1 MGLPCSR
8 ICKHGV
14 FMTNFLKKYVQ
25 KRGKP
30 GDLAVRTACGRL
42 SGWVG
47 IACNVLLC
55 AAKLTVGTLSGSVS
69 ITADAVNN
77 LSDAAG
83 SVVTL
88 IGFQMAS
95 KPADREHPYG
105 HDRMEYLSG
114 LVVAALILLIGAELV
129 KSSVQK
135 ILHPEAV
142 EFSGVMVA
150 VLLASIAVKLG
161 MALFNRDLG
170 RLIGSTALA
179 ATAADSRNDV
189 LATAAVLAS
198 CLVGHFTSLMPDG
211 WMGLAVALFI
221 LWSGVQIARD
231 TINPLLGAAPDTQL
245 VRQLSQTITA
255 HPDVLGIHDLMVHD
269 YGPGR
274 RFASVHV
281 EMDASTDVL
290 HAHEVID
297 GIERTVK
304 KELNI
309 DLVIHY
315 DPIVTDDAE
324 LSALHERIEQ
334 AIRGYDAHL
343 SVHDFRMVRG
353 KVHTNV
359 IFDMVVPEDLQADT
373 PNLRRLVNATLQ
385 QAGAQYFAVITFDC
399 EAFNELS
406 Q

>member
-1 MGLPCSR
+1 
-8 ICKHGV
+8 
-14 FMTNFLKKYVQ
+14 MTNFLQKYVQ

-47 IACNVLLC
+47 IVCNVLLC

-114 LVVAALILLIGAELV
+114 LTVAALILLIGAELV
-129 KSSVQK
+129 KTSVQK

-142 EFSGVMVA
+142 EFSAAMVI

-161 MALFNRDLG
+161 MSLFNRDLG
-170 RLIGSTALA
+170 RLIGSSALA

-189 LATAAVLAS
+189 LATTAVLAA
-198 CLVGHFTSLMPDG
+198 CLVGRFTNLLPDG

-231 TINPLLGAAPDTQL
+231 TINPLLGAAPDAQL

-255 HPDVLGIHDLMVHD
+255 HPDVLGIHDLLVHD

-281 EMDASTDVL
+281 EMDARTDVL

-324 LSALHERIEQ
+324 LDALRERIER
-334 AIRGYDAHL
+334 ALSAYDPRL

-353 KVHTNV
+353 KQHTNV
-359 IFDMVVPEDLQADT
+359 IFDMVVPEDLQAET
-373 PNLRRLVNATLQ
+373 PNLRRLVNETLQ

-399 EAFNELS
+399 EAFNELPKH
-406 Q
+406 

>member
-1 MGLPCSR
+1 
-8 ICKHGV
+8 
-14 FMTNFLKKYVQ
+14 MTKLLQKFVQ

-47 IACNVLLC
+47 IVCNVLLC

-105 HDRMEYLSG
+105 HDRMEYISG

-142 EFSGVMVA
+142 EFSAAMVI
-150 VLLASIAVKLG
+150 VLLASIAVKLA

-170 RLIGSTALA
+170 RLIGSSALK

-189 LATAAVLAS
+189 LATAAVLAA
-198 CLVGHFTSLMPDG
+198 CLLGRFTDLMPDG

-231 TINPLLGAAPDTQL
+231 TIDPLLGAAPDAQL
-245 VRQLSQTITA
+245 VRQLTQTVTA
-255 HPDVLGIHDLMVHD
+255 QLDVLGIHDLMVHD

-281 EMDASTDVL
+281 EMDAHTDVL

-315 DPIVTDDAE
+315 DPVVLDDAE
-324 LSALHERIEQ
+324 LSALRGRIEQ
-334 AIRGYDAHL
+334 ALGAYDPRL
-343 SVHDFRMVRG
+343 RVHDFRMVRG
-353 KVHTNV
+353 RQHTNV
-359 IFDMVVPEDLQADT
+359 LFDLVVPEDLQAET
-373 PNLRRLVNATLQ
+373 PNLRRLVNKTLQ
-385 QAGAQYFAVITFDC
+385 QAGAQYFAVITFDR
-399 EAFNELS
+399 EAFNELT
-406 Q
+406 

>member
-1 MGLPCSR
+1 M
-8 ICKHGV
+8 GV
-14 FMTNFLKKYVQ
+14 FMTNLLKKYVQ

-47 IACNVLLC
+47 IVCNALLC

-129 KSSVQK
+129 KTSVQK
-135 ILHPEAV
+135 ILHPAAV
-142 EFSGVMVA
+142 ECSAAMIA
-150 VLLASIAVKLG
+150 VLLASIAVKLA

-170 RLIGSTALA
+170 RIIGSSALE

-189 LATAAVLAS
+189 LATAAVLAA
-198 CLVGHFTSLMPDG
+198 CLIGRFTGLDLDG
-211 WMGLAVALFI
+211 WIGLAVALFI

-231 TINPLLGAAPDTQL
+231 TISPLLGAAPDAQL
-245 VRQLSQTITA
+245 VRQLTAAITA

-281 EMDASTDVL
+281 EMDARTDVL

-297 GIERTVK
+297 GIERAVK
-304 KELNI
+304 KEQNI

-315 DPIVTDDAE
+315 DPVVTDDAE
-324 LSALHERIEQ
+324 LAALRAAIER
-334 AIRGYDAHL
+334 AIHGFDPRL

-353 KVHTNV
+353 TQHTNV
-359 IFDMVVPEDLQADT
+359 IFDMVVPEQLQSQTA
-373 PNLRRLVNATLQ
+373 NLRRLVNETLQ
-385 QAGAQYFAVITFDC
+385 QLGAQYFAVITFDC
-399 EAFNELS
+399 EAFNDLPEA
-406 Q
+406 

>member
-1 MGLPCSR
+1 
-8 ICKHGV
+8 
-14 FMTNFLKKYVQ
+14 MTNLLKKYVQ

-47 IACNVLLC
+47 IVCNALLC

-69 ITADAVNN
+69 ITADAINN

-105 HDRMEYLSG
+105 HDRMEYISG

-142 EFSGVMVA
+142 EFSGAMVI
-150 VLLASIAVKLG
+150 VLLASIAVKLLL
-161 MALFNRDLG
+161 ALFNRDLG
-170 RLIGSTALA
+170 RIIGSSALQ

-211 WMGLAVALFI
+211 WIGLAVALFI

-231 TINPLLGAAPDTQL
+231 TIDPLLGAAPDAQL
-245 VRQLSQTITA
+245 VRQLAQRITA

-269 YGPGR
+269 YGPGK

-281 EMDASTDVL
+281 EMDAHTDVL

-315 DPIVTDDAE
+315 DPVVTDDAE
-324 LSALHERIEQ
+324 LDTLRRRIEQ
-334 AIRGYDAHL
+334 ALSAYDPRL

-353 KVHTNV
+353 KQHTNV
-359 IFDMVVPEDLQADT
+359 IFDMVVHEDLQGETA
-373 PNLRRLVNATLQ
+373 NLRRLVNETLHQ
-385 QAGAQYFAVITFDC
+385 SGDHYFAVITFDC

-406 Q
+406 R

>member
-1 MGLPCSR
+1 
-8 ICKHGV
+8 
-14 FMTNFLKKYVQ
+14 MTSFLKKYVQ

-47 IACNVLLC
+47 IVCNVLLC

-69 ITADAVNN
+69 ITADAINN

-105 HDRMEYLSG
+105 HDRMEYISG

-142 EFSGVMVA
+142 EFSGAMVI
-150 VLLASIAVKLG
+150 VLFASIAVKLG

-170 RLIGSTALA
+170 RIIGSSALQ

-211 WMGLAVALFI
+211 WIGLAVALFI

-231 TINPLLGAAPDTQL
+231 TIDPLLGAAPDAQL

-281 EMDASTDVL
+281 EMDAHTDVL

-297 GIERTVK
+297 GIERAVK

-315 DPIVTDDAE
+315 DPVVTDDAE
-324 LSALHERIEQ
+324 LSSLRGRIEQ
-334 AIRGYDAHL
+334 AISRFDPRL
-343 SVHDFRMVRG
+343 SVHDFSMVRG
-353 KVHTNV
+353 KQHTNV
-359 IFDMVVPEDLQADT
+359 IFDMVVPEDLQGETA
-373 PNLRRLVNATLQ
+373 NLRRLVNETLHQ
-385 QAGAQYFAVITFDC
+385 SGDQYFAVITFDC

-406 Q
+406 R

>member
-1 MGLPCSR
+1 
-8 ICKHGV
+8 
-14 FMTNFLKKYVQ
+14 MTNLLKKYVQ

-47 IACNVLLC
+47 IVCNALLC

-83 SVVTL
+83 SIVTL

-129 KSSVQK
+129 KTSVQK
-135 ILHPEAV
+135 ILHPAAV
-142 EFSGVMVA
+142 ECSAAMIA
-150 VLLASIAVKLG
+150 VLLASIAVKLA

-170 RLIGSTALA
+170 RIIGSSALE

-189 LATAAVLAS
+189 LATAAVLIA
-198 CLVGHFTSLMPDG
+198 CLVGRFTDLMPDG
-211 WMGLAVALFI
+211 WIGLAVALFI

-231 TINPLLGAAPDTQL
+231 TISPLLGAAPDAQL
-245 VRQLSQTITA
+245 VRQLTAAITA
-255 HPDVLGIHDLMVHD
+255 HPGVLGIHDLMVHD

-281 EMDASTDVL
+281 EMDARTDVL

-297 GIERTVK
+297 GIERAVK
-304 KELNI
+304 KEQNI

-315 DPIVTDDAE
+315 DPVVTDDAE
-324 LSALHERIEQ
+324 LAALRAAIER
-334 AIRGYDAHL
+334 AIHGFDPRL

-353 KVHTNV
+353 TQHTNV
-359 IFDMVVPEDLQADT
+359 IFDMVVPEQLQSQTA
-373 PNLRRLVNATLQ
+373 NLRRLVNETLQ
-385 QAGAQYFAVITFDC
+385 QLGAQYFAVITIDC
-399 EAFNELS
+399 EAFNDLPEA
-406 Q
+406 

>member
-1 MGLPCSR
+1 
-8 ICKHGV
+8 
-14 FMTNFLKKYVQ
+14 MTKLLQKFVQ

-47 IACNVLLC
+47 IVCNVLLC

-105 HDRMEYLSG
+105 HDRMEYISG

-142 EFSGVMVA
+142 EFSAAMVI
-150 VLLASIAVKLG
+150 VLLASIAVKLA

-170 RLIGSTALA
+170 RLIGSSALK

-189 LATAAVLAS
+189 LATAAVLAA
-198 CLVGHFTSLMPDG
+198 CLLGRFTDLMPDG

-231 TINPLLGAAPDTQL
+231 TIDPLLGAAPDAQL
-245 VRQLSQTITA
+245 VRQLTQTVTA
-255 HPDVLGIHDLMVHD
+255 QPDVLGIHDLMVHD

-281 EMDASTDVL
+281 EMDAHTDVL

-315 DPIVTDDAE
+315 DPVVLDDAE
-324 LSALHERIEQ
+324 LSALRGRIEQ
-334 AIRGYDAHL
+334 ALGAYDPRL
-343 SVHDFRMVRG
+343 RVHDFRMVRG
-353 KVHTNV
+353 RQHTNV
-359 IFDMVVPEDLQADT
+359 LFDLVVPEDLQAET
-373 PNLRRLVNATLQ
+373 PNLRRLVNKTLQ
-385 QAGAQYFAVITFDC
+385 QAGAQYFAVITFDR
-399 EAFNELS
+399 EAFNELT
-406 Q
+406 

>member
-1 MGLPCSR
+1 
-8 ICKHGV
+8 
-14 FMTNFLKKYVQ
+14 MTSFLKKYVQ

-47 IACNVLLC
+47 IVCNVLLC

-69 ITADAVNN
+69 ITADAINN

-114 LVVAALILLIGAELV
+114 LTVAALILLIGAELV
-129 KSSVQK
+129 KTSVQK

-142 EFSGVMVA
+142 EFSAAMVI
-150 VLLASIAVKLG
+150 VLFASIAVKLG

-170 RLIGSTALA
+170 RLIGSSALA

-189 LATAAVLAS
+189 LATTAVLTS
-198 CLVGHFTSLMPDG
+198 CLVGRFTNLLPDG

-231 TINPLLGAAPDTQL
+231 TINPLLGAAPDAQL

-281 EMDASTDVL
+281 EMDARTDVL

-297 GIERTVK
+297 GIERAVK

-324 LSALHERIEQ
+324 LDTLRERVEQ
-334 AIRGYDAHL
+334 ALGAYDPRL

-353 KVHTNV
+353 KQHTNV
-359 IFDMVVPEDLQADT
+359 IFDMVVPEDLQAET
-373 PNLRRLVNATLQ
+373 PNLRRLVNETLQ
-385 QAGAQYFAVITFDC
+385 KAGAQYFAVITFDC

-406 Q
+406 R

>member
-353 KVHTNV
+353 KQHTNV